1 MWCFNHQ
8 TPHWDTLRHTV
19 QYRNLSV
26 RIPQNGDVFFSMKY
40 RVNWCLNHTIHLRRS
55 RDQLRGISTS
65 WNPTPLPQ
73 PQFRVASWQLW
84 QLWLTQRG
92 CSWSSCSFYMFLWLR
107 SRPCSLECLELSCS
121 RTHSRFLIGR
131 NVCWE
136 MLRRRELQQPEML
149 WRSVSQHEFRPW
161 FGSSGARFFLL
172 ASAPK
177 ARLLFGGSASY
188 CSELLGFTGT
198 QTKQKQS

>member
-1 MWCFNHQ
+1 M
-8 TPHWDTLRHTV
+8 
-19 QYRNLSV
+19 
-26 RIPQNGDVFFSMKY
+26 FFFPMKY
-40 RVNWCLNHTIHLRRS
+40 RVNWCLNQIIHLRCS
-55 RDQLRGISTS
+55 RDQLWGISTS

-121 RTHSRFLIGR
+121 HTHSRSSGR

-149 WRSVSQHEFRPW
+149 WTSVSIPSTSINIHEPTWIPAMVWVQWCPVFSTCVR
-161 FGSSGARFFLL
+161 A
-172 ASAPK
+172 A
-177 ARLLFGGSASY
+177 
-188 CSELLGFTGT
+188 
-198 QTKQKQS
+198 